1 MPVLDDHRTPDLDQA
16 QGGLLD
22 NLAFC
27 ADELN
32 EIYAQSARAYPNF
45 HVPFGEFRDAIANA
59 ALKYLALAKH
69 KTGPSQIDLKRFVT
83 ELQAADLYLGLA
95 CLRGDEQ
102 AWWEFDRQ
110 HRGFIESWTRRL
122 VRGGGDADEVMDV
135 VYVELFGTKVTDS
148 LRQSKFRTYTG
159 RGTLRGWLRTIVLHV
174 AVDMYRASKVEIP
187 LEDWASSSD
196 HSTHQMGG
204 NTEDAMLTNIARE
217 RYRSATIAALN
228 QALTELDDHE
238 NLLLLY
244 YHVEGLKLREIARIV
259 EEPQSPIRRWFQ
271 RRPSPRSRV
280 HESTVMRWL
289 ERVYRKVADRFHAEL
304 AGRYGLR
311 PEEIAICKSIAAEDA
326 AQTITMS
333 TDGEG
338 LKREDRVSVE
348 RAS

>member
-1 MPVLDDHRTPDLDQA
+1 MPVLDQHHTGRLDEA
-16 QGGLLD
+16 QGELLD

-45 HVPFGEFRDAIANA
+45 KVPFTEFRDAIANA
-59 ALKYLALAKH
+59 ALKYLALAKN
-69 KTGPSQIDLKRFVT
+69 KTGPSQIELKRFVA

-110 HRGFIESWTRRL
+110 HRAFIESWTRRL
-122 VRGGGDADEVMDV
+122 VRGGADADEVMDF
-135 VYVELFGTKVTDS
+135 VYVELFGTKVTNN

-159 RGTLRGWLRTIVLHV
+159 RGTLRGWLRTIVLHA
-174 AVDMYRASKVEIP
+174 AVDMYRASKVEVP
-187 LEDWASSSD
+187 LEDWTSSED
-196 HSTHQMGG
+196 HSAGQRGG
-204 NTEDAMLTNIARE
+204 NTEDAMLTSIVRE
-217 RYRSATIAALN
+217 RYRSAAIAALN
-228 QALTELDDHE
+228 QALTALDDHE

-271 RRPSPRSRV
+271 RRTPQRSRV
-280 HESTVMRWL
+280 HESTIMRWL

-304 AGRYGLR
+304 AGRHGLK

-326 AQTITMS
+326 AQTITIS
-333 TDGEG
+333 TVREG
-338 LKREDRVSVE
+338 LKKKDRVSVE